1 MDKISI
7 MLVDDHQMI
16 RIGLSAF
23 LNTQPDIDVIAE
35 ASSGQD
41 AIKQLEK
48 IVPDVI
54 LMDLIMPEMGG
65 VEATRRI
72 KQISPNTHV
81 IILTSH
87 HDDKHIFPAIRAG
100 AISYLL
106 KDVDP
111 DDLAD
116 AIRKANR
123 GEATL
128 SPQVAARLMADL
140 QKNTPDSINAYTSL
154 TERELE
160 VLQIIAQGKS
170 NQEIADALVV
180 SIKTVKSHVSNI
192 LRKLHLADRTQ
203 AAVFAWR
210 EGMMEDDGSA

>member
-210 EGMMEDDGSA
+210 EGMMEDEGSA